1 MRLVKKAAE
10 PEVRRESFVGA
21 EVVGSTVEPDPTA
34 QTKTKLM
41 KVVSITRTPGGRV
54 ARVDFNL
61 KAGPI
66 ELEIDEPTARAIV
79 KIFDDDKRPPN
90 VLDMQDE
97 LEK

>member
-1 MRLVKKAAE
+1 VKKVEE
-10 PEVRRESFVGA
+10 PEARRESFVGA
-21 EVVGSTVEPDPTA
+21 EFVGAEVLPDPTT

-41 KVVSITRTPGGRV
+41 KIVSITRTPGGRI

-79 KIFDDDKRPPN
+79 KVFDDDSAKKPPN

-97 LEK
+97 LGKS